1 MRGIFS
7 FILVVLIGAAVVA
20 YFSLFT
26 VHQTER
32 AMVLQL
38 GAVKK
43 VISEPGLHFKLPFVQ
58 NVVFFDKKLL
68 EVDLPSREIL
78 IAGKKR
84 IIVDAFARYK
94 ITEPLKFYQN
104 IGNRLQF
111 DSRLGNFVNASLREV
126 FSSASLDDVVR
137 DKRQELTNQV
147 TAIVR
152 NQAKPFGVEVI
163 DVRLKRADLPNQ
175 LKDNVYTRMQR
186 ERQQEAASHRAE
198 GEEIARTIRAQAD
211 RQVIEIEAEATKKS
225 EIIRGEGDAA
235 RNKVFAEAF
244 SRDPKFFSFYRSMQA
259 YEKGLA
265 SGDTRLVISPNSEF
279 FRFFNQSSGN
289 REQGRIDRGQQRPGQ

>member
-1 MRGIFS
+1 MMRGLLS
-7 FILVVLIGAAVVA
+7 FLLVLMIGVAVLG

-43 VISEPGLHFKLPFVQ
+43 VISEAGLHFKLPFVQ
-58 NVVFFDKKLL
+58 NVVRFDKRLL
-68 EVDLPSREIL
+68 EVDVPSREIL

-84 IIVDAFARYK
+84 IIIDAFARYQ

-104 IGNRLQF
+104 IGTRLQF
-111 DSRLGNFVNASLREV
+111 DSRLSNYVNASVRQV

-137 DKRQELTNQV
+137 DKRQPLMDEV
-147 TAIVR
+147 TKIVR
-152 NQAKPFGVEVI
+152 SQTGQFGVSVV

-175 LKDNVYTRMQR
+175 IKNNVYTRMQR
-186 ERQQEAASHRAE
+186 ERQQEAASYRAE

-211 RQVIEIEAEATKKS
+211 RQVVEIKANATKKS
-225 EIIRGEGDAA
+225 EIIRGEGDAT

-244 SRDPKFFSFYRSMQA
+244 SLDPKFFGFYRSIQA
-259 YEKGLA
+259 YEKGLKA
-265 SGDTRLVISPNSEF
+265 GDTRLVISPNSDF
-279 FRFFNQSSGN
+279 FKYFKKPSG
-289 REQGRIDRGQQRPGQ
+289 E

>member
-1 MRGIFS
+1 MRGFFS
-7 FILVVLIGAAVVA
+7 FLLVVLIGAALLA

-26 VHQTER
+26 VQQTER

-58 NVVFFDKKLL
+58 NVVYFDKKLL
-68 EVDLPSREIL
+68 EVDVPSREIL

-84 IIVDAFARYK
+84 IIVDAFARYR

-104 IGNRLQF
+104 IGTRLQF
-111 DSRLGNFVNASLREV
+111 DSRLSNFVNSSIRQV
-126 FSSASLDDVVR
+126 FSSASLDDVVK
-137 DKRQELTNQV
+137 DKRDELLKSV
-147 TAIVR
+147 TTLVHS
-152 NQAKPFGVEVI
+152 QTEQFGVDVI

-175 LKDNVYTRMQR
+175 LRNNVYTRMQR
-186 ERQQEAASHRAE
+186 ERQQEAASWRAE

-211 RQVIEIEAEATKKS
+211 RQVVEIEADATKKS
-225 EIIRGEGDAA
+225 EIIRGEGDAE
-235 RNKVFAEAF
+235 RNKIFADAF
-244 SRDPKFFSFYRSMQA
+244 SRDPKFFGFYRSMQA
-259 YEKGLA
+259 YEKGLS

-279 FRFFNQSSGN
+279 FKYFKKPTG
-289 REQGRIDRGQQRPGQ
+289 E

>member
-1 MRGIFS
+1 MRGFFS
-7 FILVVLIGAAVVA
+7 FLLVVLIGAAVVA

-58 NVVFFDKKLL
+58 NVVYFDKKLL
-68 EVDLPSREIL
+68 EVDVPSREIL

-84 IIVDAFARYK
+84 IIVDAFARYR

-104 IGNRLQF
+104 IGTRLQF
-111 DSRLGNFVNASLREV
+111 DSRLSNFVNASIRQV

-137 DKRQELTNQV
+137 DKRDELLTSVTKLVHEQTNQ
-147 TAIVR
+147 
-152 NQAKPFGVEVI
+152 FGVDVI

-175 LKDNVYTRMQR
+175 LRNNVYTRMQR
-186 ERQQEAASHRAE
+186 ERQQEAASWRAE

-211 RQVIEIEAEATKKS
+211 RQVVEIKADATKQS
-225 EIIRGEGDAA
+225 EIIRGEGDAD
-235 RNKVFAEAF
+235 RNKIFADAF
-244 SRDPKFFSFYRSMQA
+244 SRDPKFFTFYRSMQA
-259 YEKGLA
+259 YEKGLK

-279 FRFFNQSSGN
+279 FKYFKKPTG
-289 REQGRIDRGQQRPGQ
+289 E

>member
-1 MRGIFS
+1 MRGFFS
-7 FILVVLIGAAVVA
+7 FLLVVLIGAAVFA

-43 VISEPGLHFKLPFVQ
+43 VISEPGLHFKIPFVQ
-58 NVVFFDKKLL
+58 NVVYFDKKLL
-68 EVDLPSREIL
+68 EVDVPSREIL

-84 IIVDAFARYK
+84 IIVDAFARYR

-104 IGNRLQF
+104 IGTRLQF
-111 DSRLGNFVNASLREV
+111 DSRLSNFVNTSIRQV

-137 DKRQELTNQV
+137 DKRDELLLAV
-147 TAIVR
+147 TKLVHD
-152 NQAKPFGVEVI
+152 QTTEFGVDVI

-175 LKDNVYTRMQR
+175 LRNNVYTRMQR
-186 ERQQEAASHRAE
+186 ERQQEAASWRAE

-211 RQVIEIEAEATKKS
+211 RQVVEIEANATKKS
-225 EIIRGEGDAA
+225 EIIRGEGDAN
-235 RNKVFAEAF
+235 RNRIFAEAF
-244 SRDPKFFSFYRSMQA
+244 SRDPKFFAFYRSMQA
-259 YEKGLA
+259 YEKGLK

-279 FRFFNQSSGN
+279 FKYFKKPTG
-289 REQGRIDRGQQRPGQ
+289 E